1 MFENAQALLD
11 RAEAIKQWMKQVV
24 AANPVSTDEKFAVIC
39 HSKIIAAL
47 TAEGLD
53 PNDPRGIGFK
63 NYSFLDNC

>member
-1 MFENAQALLD
+1 MFENSQALLD

-24 AANPVSTDEKFAVIC
+24 AANPVTADEKFCVVC

-53 PNDPRGIGFK
+53 PDDVRGIGFL
-63 NYSFLDNC
+63 NYKFLDNC